1 MDLVEIKKLADAF
14 KAEDEVALSNQVF
27 KLKKQN
33 VGLLGLI
40 YFVQVNQKL
49 SLSEARTKTLNF
61 SFWHVEE
68 LLKIEESHQIMK
80 SDFIE
85 KDEFD

>member
-49 SLSEARTKTLNF
+49 SLSDARARTLNF
-61 SFWHVEE
+61 TFWFEEE
-68 LLKIEESHQIMK
+68 LLKIEESNQIMM
-80 SDFIE
+80 SDYIQQE
-85 KDEFD
+85 

>member
-1 MDLVEIKKLADAF
+1 MIDLVEIKKLADAF

-49 SLSEARTKTLNF
+49 SLSDARARTLNF
-61 SFWHVEE
+61 TFWSEEE
-68 LLKIEESHQIMK
+68 LLKIEESNQIMM
-80 SDFIE
+80 SDYIQQE
-85 KDEFD
+85 

>member
-14 KAEDEVALSNQVF
+14 KAEDEVTLSNQVF